1 MVSTVFQAFK
11 GIMQGG
17 IEAFKLACS
26 VLTCLL
32 FHCFV
37 AKHGAVVFVVS
48 LAPCGVVTVVFV
60 VHNSLGGPS
69 RNARRCM
76 NWNSE
81 VLTQWFNLVVEHI
94 GPAKFIGNS
103 LKVIDL
109 VDLLSRRIRH
119 Q

>member
-1 MVSTVFQAFK
+1 
-11 GIMQGG
+11 
-17 IEAFKLACS
+17 
-26 VLTCLL
+26 
-32 FHCFV
+32 
-37 AKHGAVVFVVS
+37 
-48 LAPCGVVTVVFV
+48 
-60 VHNSLGGPS
+60 
-69 RNARRCM
+69 M